1 MNESNDYQEYS
12 DGLIEAFNIAIDY
25 ILLIFLNEQKFFLT
39 LKNHLNTK
47 FFLSYKQTHWVL
59 AKILEFDENAVASE
73 LELFSARATLFKNL
87 NRFSPGDRLKI
98 LAKIREIENTP
109 EIFNWEIID

>member
-1 MNESNDYQEYS
+1 MNDLNDFQEYS

-25 ILLIFLNEQKFFLT
+25 IVAIFPNEQRFFLT
-39 LKNHLNTK
+39 FKNHLNTR

-59 AKILEFDENAVASE
+59 TKL
-73 LELFSARATLFKNL
+73 LELDEDAVFNEIELFAARATLFKNQ

-98 LAKIREIENTP
+98 LTKIREIENNLRFLTQ
-109 EIFNWEIID
+109 